1 MKKPGQLLVK
11 HLFYFSHFQAADQ
24 MLPKCQ
30 PLISHWT
37 SGLVFVCIR
46 LVQERTEEEKR
57 ISEGHGSKSALNR
70 FALRSYQS
78 LFATSCYR
86 CLEGTIFIC

>member
-1 MKKPGQLLVK
+1 
-11 HLFYFSHFQAADQ
+11 
-24 MLPKCQ
+24 MLPDCQ

-37 SGLVFVCIR
+37 RAALSWTGS
-46 LVQERTEEEKR
+46 VQVQVRSEEEKR

-86 CLEGTIFIC
+86 CLEGTIFICW

>member
-1 MKKPGQLLVK
+1 MT
-11 HLFYFSHFQAADQ
+11 
-24 MLPKCQ
+24 
-30 PLISHWT
+30 LISAMFQQLT
-37 SGLVFVCIR
+37 RCCPTANPGLATGLELACTGQGQ
-46 LVQERTEEEKR
+46 VQVQGRSEEEKR

-86 CLEGTIFIC
+86 CLEGTIFICW